1 MPGREDRDA
10 RVSGGRDRDGGPS
23 TGSRPVVYCLIP
35 RDLAPKLH
43 ELLRGHFRGDPSVE
57 VTVERRGDERR
68 DRGDRRRA
76 DAGAPGAGERRCIR
90 SAAGRRV
97 VERRASLV
105 ATGAPGELP
114 RRARAHADRLVFVER
129 LEPSD
134 QVTEDADT
142 ARVVTRIQAG
152 DSDAFAVLYMR
163 YFDRVYGYLR
173 IALQDAHGAEDV
185 AQQVFIRVLQAL
197 PRYERRRQPFRA
209 WLFTIVRNAAINEL
223 RRHSRTDPVD
233 PARLSRWRDAEQPED
248 DLDALSWITDRE
260 LLMLVER
267 LPLAQRQVLVLRFM
281 LGMTSTETAAVL
293 GRGAT
298 DVRNLQLR
306 ALRFLR
312 DRLAALGR
320 HSISDRGIRMRRWPK
335 PAPVLRSRRFSL
347 SP

>member
-1 MPGREDRDA
+1 MPGRA
-10 RVSGGRDRDGGPS
+10 Q
-23 TGSRPVVYCLIP
+23 GSEGELRQQAVAACSLRYLLVP
-35 RDLAPKLH
+35 RDLAPRLH
-43 ELLRGHFRGDPSVE
+43 ETLRRHFASDPSVE
-57 VTVERRGDERR
+57 IVVERRAE
-68 DRGDRRRA
+68 DRRARSTRRSPDR
-76 DAGAPGAGERRCIR
+76 DAPDLDTPAPNRRRIH
-90 SAAGRRV
+90 SAAGRRSG
-97 VERRASLV
+97 ERRATLV
-105 ATGAPGELP
+105 AVEAPDLP
-114 RRARAHADRLVFVER
+114 RKARSHAHRLTFVER
-129 LEPSD
+129 LEPTGQQLED
-134 QVTEDADT
+134 QDT

-152 DSDAFAVLYMR
+152 DREAFAVLYMR

-173 IALQDAHGAEDV
+173 IALHDEHGAEDV

-223 RRHSRTDPVD
+223 RKQRRIDPVD
-233 PARLSRWRDAEQPED
+233 PAQISRWRDAEQPDD

-260 LLMLVER
+260 LLMLIER

-312 DRLAALGR
+312 ERLAALGR
-320 HSISDRGIRMRRWPK
+320 HSVSDRGIRMRRWPK
-335 PAPVLRSRRFSL
+335 PAPVLRGRRFAL
-347 SP
+347 RP